1 MRLGDRRK
9 KKITKNIVG
18 EVSLDGTPPEVYM
31 DGQMES
37 MTNSTGKSWK
47 EIGDG
52 GRKRDW

>member
-9 KKITKNIVG
+9 KKMTENTVG
-18 EVSLDGTPPEVYM
+18 EDSLDSTLPGDYM

-37 MTNSTGKSWK
+37 MTNSTGRGWK

-52 GRKRDW
+52 GRRRD